1 MVLFSHIKRLQ
12 LLHELIS
19 EQKTNTPEVLAARLD
34 ISRASLYQLIDDL
47 KKNNLP
53 ITYSRKKRSFIYTK
67 TVNLKLDYT
76 LEIIEDDS
84 KLNNINGGYSHFF
97 LPSMYINGRNFTFA
111 PVFREYKE
119 SSHRL

>member
-67 TVNLKLDYT
+67 TVN
-76 LEIIEDDS
+76 
-84 KLNNINGGYSHFF
+84 F

-119 SSHRL
+119 SCHSL

>member
-53 ITYSRKKRSFIYTK
+53 ITYSRRKKSFIYTK

-76 LEIIEDDS
+76 LEVIEDKQELS
-84 KLNNINGGYSHFF
+84 NVNGGVA
-97 LPSMYINGRNFTFA
+97 TFC
-111 PVFREYKE
+111 FHLRI
-119 SSHRL
+119 

>member
-12 LLHELIS
+12 LLHELIT

-47 KKNNLP
+47 KRNNLP
-53 ITYSRKKRSFIYTK
+53 ITYSRKRKSFIYTK

-76 LEIIEDDS
+76 LEIIEDEQD
-84 KLNNINGGYSHFF
+84 LTNINRGEMHFF
-97 LPSMYINGRNFTFA
+97 LPSSYMNRRNFIFA
-111 PVFREYKE
+111 PY
-119 SSHRL
+119 LQI

>member
-19 EQKTNTPEVLAARLD
+19 EQKTNTPEVLAARLS

-53 ITYSRKKRSFIYTK
+53 ITYSRRKKSFIYTK
-67 TVNLKLDYT
+67 TVNLRLDYT
-76 LEIIEDDS
+76 LEIIED
-84 KLNNINGGYSHFF
+84 KQELNNINGGYSRFF
-97 LPSMYINGRNFTFA
+97 IPSTYINGRSFIFA

-119 SSHRL
+119 SYHSL